1 MDLYYPRSQI
11 FLTAVHKSGS
21 TSAMNFFGALENY
34 LVKNDL
40 EMSESKNFPAVQ
52 LSYKE
57 MPWEIHSDQDLAIQ
71 YVVRSDNNPQRELLC
86 SIAIVRDPLERFTSF
101 WFNKIVLMRDS
112 TYHELAK
119 TYFQNVEIS
128 NMESIRE
135 NAKEFLKSDQFSKRF
150 LSDAHLK
157 PQTLSI
163 QVNRKYDL
171 VIETKELNQIP
182 QRLVEKFPQF
192 CFMESSKFPHY
203 NNTEKEL
210 TGSFYDNEL
219 VNLVL
224 NAYSEDVKL
233 LEKENLTLSHH
244 KAHYGGEPEPGVL
257 DQLNNIRAKE
267 IANLMM
273 LAMDSIAAERDSVLN
288 SRIWRFTRFYRESKL
303 LNRKNR

>member
-1 MDLYYPRSQI
+1 MDFYYPRSQI

-21 TSAMNFFGALENY
+21 TSAMNFFGAMEDY

-40 EMSESKNFPAVQ
+40 EMKNSNNFSAVE

-57 MPWEIHSDQDLAIQ
+57 MPWEIHSDQNLATQ
-71 YVVRSDNNPQRELLC
+71 YVVRSDFNPQSKILC

-112 TYHELAK
+112 KYYEVAK
-119 TYFQNVEIS
+119 RYFQNVEIS
-128 NMESIRE
+128 NIESIRE
-135 NAKEFLKSDQFSKRF
+135 NAKEFLKSDDFSNRF
-150 LSDAHLK
+150 VGDVHLK
-157 PQTLSI
+157 PQTVSI
-163 QVNRKYDL
+163 QDNRKYDL
-171 VIETKELNQIP
+171 VIETKGLNQIP
-182 QRLVEKFPQF
+182 QRLVEKFPHF
-192 CFMESSKFPHY
+192 GFMESSKFPHY

-224 NAYSEDVKL
+224 NAYCEDIKL
-233 LEKENLTLSHH
+233 LESEKLTLSHH

-257 DQLNNIRAKE
+257 DQINNIRAKE

-273 LAMDSIAAERDSVLN
+273 SAMDSITAERDSVLN